1 MAMTRI
7 RVGLLPST
15 QFIVGTLPVPKV
27 KDPETG
33 ELATDRETGET
44 LFTLTVFLM
53 EEGRAEQM
61 KITVPQSGLVDGLR
75 QGLPVRLMELFALPW
90 ARIFNGQLSDG
101 VAYRVSRLELAGLP
115 QAPEVSESAA

>member
-15 QFIVGTLPVPKV
+15 QFIAGTRPMPKV

-33 ELATDRETGET
+33 VVATDRDGES
-44 LFTLTVFLM
+44 LYTLTVFLM

-61 KITVPQSGLVDGLR
+61 KLTVPESGVPDGL
-75 QGLPVRLMELFALPW
+75 QPGMPVQVAELFATPW
-90 ARIFNGQLSDG
+90 ARIFNGQLSEG
-101 VAYRVSRLELAGLP
+101 VAYRAAKLELVGEAK
-115 QAPEVSESAA
+115 

>member
-15 QFIVGTLPVPKV
+15 QFIAGTAPVPKV

-33 ELATDRETGET
+33 VLATDRDTGET
-44 LFTLTVFLM
+44 LHTLTVFLM

-61 KITVPQSGLVDGLR
+61 KVTVPESGLPGGL
-75 QGLPVRLMELFALPW
+75 QPGTPVRVTDLFATPW
-90 ARIFNGQLSDG
+90 ARVFNGQLSEG
-101 VAYRVSRLELAGLP
+101 VAYRAAKLELAGV
-115 QAPEVSESAA
+115 AK

>member
-15 QFIVGTLPVPKV
+15 MFIAGTAPVPKI

-33 ELATDRETGET
+33 VLATDRDTGET
-44 LFTLTVFLM
+44 LHTLTVFLM

-61 KITVPQSGLVDGLR
+61 KLTVPESGLPDSLQPGT
-75 QGLPVRLMELFALPW
+75 PVQVTELFATPW
-90 ARIFNGQLSDG
+90 ARIFNGQLSEG
-101 VAYRVSRLELAGLP
+101 VAYRAAKVELA
-115 QAPEVSESAA
+115 AVAK

>member
-15 QFIVGTLPVPKV
+15 QFIAGTAPVPKI

-33 ELATDRETGET
+33 TFATDRDTGEF
-44 LFTLTVFLM
+44 LHTLTVFLM

-61 KITVPQSGLVDGLR
+61 KLTVPESGLPDGL
-75 QGLPVRLMELFALPW
+75 QPGTPVRVTDLFATPW
-90 ARIFNGQLSDG
+90 ARVFNGQLSEG
-101 VAYRVSRLELAGLP
+101 VAYRAAKLELA
-115 QAPEVSESAA
+115 AAAK

>member
-15 QFIVGTLPVPKV
+15 QFIAGTLPMPKV

-33 ELATDRETGET
+33 VLATDRDTGET
-44 LFTLTVFLM
+44 LHTLTVFLM

-61 KITVPQSGLVDGLR
+61 KITVPESGLPDGI
-75 QGLPVRLMELFALPW
+75 QPGTPVRVTDLFATPW
-90 ARIFNGQLSDG
+90 ARVFNGQLSDG
-101 VAYRVSRLELAGLP
+101 VAYRAAKLELAAVGK
-115 QAPEVSESAA
+115 